1 MDNILQKVNT
11 PKDLKN
17 LSIDEL
23 YQLASDLRY
32 FIIENTSKTGGHL
45 APSLGAIEIIIAM
58 HYVFDS
64 PKDKFIFDVGH
75 QSYAHKILTGRKDR
89 FNLLRTYK
97 GLSGFNNIFESEY
110 DHLTVGHAGTSL
122 SAALGMAV
130 ARDLK
135 KENFDIVV
143 LIGDGA
149 MTNGLV
155 YEALNNLANLKNKI
169 IVILNDNK
177 MSISE
182 NVGGISQYLNK
193 LQRTH
198 AYTNLKSDLWQLMG
212 KLPSSLGNKTRDLS
226 RRMKESLKNFF
237 IPTIFFEEFGLRYIG
252 PLDGHKIE
260 ELIATLRYAKNYPS
274 PILIHTIT
282 QKGRGYIFAE
292 KNPVKFHGISIF
304 DKETGSCEKS
314 KGCVKYT
321 DVFGKTLTE
330 LSKNNDRIVAITA
343 AMPDG
348 TGLSY
353 FRDAFPKRFFDVGIA
368 EGHAV
373 LFSVGLSLQGYKP
386 VCAIYSTFLQRSY
399 DQLIHDASLMKRNIF
414 FVLDRAGIVGDD
426 GPTHHGIFDL
436 SYLRTVPD
444 MVIMSPKDEDELRSM
459 IKLGLEYD
467 KGPIALRY
475 PRGEG
480 YGVDISGEIKDISF
494 GKGEILLEG
503 EKIIIVAIGN
513 TVYPA
518 KNAALKF
525 KEKYN
530 FSPVLIN
537 ARFVK
542 PFDIEL
548 LLSRIRNNEVI
559 LTVEENILSGG
570 MGEYVT
576 RILSYRKLKNIVIN
590 LGIDDKF
597 VEMGTQKILREIE
610 KLDENGIYEK
620 LQEIMDA
627 KLV

>member
-570 MGEYVT
+570 MGEYIS

>member
-1 MDNILQKVNT
+1 MDDILQKVNT
-11 PKDLKN
+11 PNDLKS

-23 YQLASDLRY
+23 YKLASDLRY

-64 PKDKFIFDVGH
+64 PKDKLIFDVGH
-75 QSYAHKILTGRKDR
+75 QSYAHKILTGRKNR

-97 GLSGFNNIFESEY
+97 GISGFNNIFESEY

-169 IVILNDNK
+169 IVILNDNN

-193 LQRTH
+193 LQRTP
-198 AYTNLKSDLWQLMG
+198 AYTNLKTDLWQLMG
-212 KLPSSLGNKTRDLS
+212 KLPSGLSSKTRDLA

-274 PILIHTIT
+274 PILIHAIT

-292 KNPVKFHGISIF
+292 KNPVKFHGISVF
-304 DKETGSCEKS
+304 DKETGSCEKNT
-314 KGCVKYT
+314 GCVKYT

-426 GPTHHGIFDL
+426 GPTHHGLFDL

-480 YGVDISGEIKDISF
+480 YGVDISGKIKDIPF

-513 TVYPA
+513 MVYPA

-530 FSPVLIN
+530 FYPVLIN

-548 LLSRIRNNEVI
+548 LLSRIRNDEVI

-570 MGEYVT
+570 MGEYVS
-576 RILSYRKLKNIVIN
+576 RIFNSRKLKNIVIN

>member
-570 MGEYVT
+570 MGEYVS